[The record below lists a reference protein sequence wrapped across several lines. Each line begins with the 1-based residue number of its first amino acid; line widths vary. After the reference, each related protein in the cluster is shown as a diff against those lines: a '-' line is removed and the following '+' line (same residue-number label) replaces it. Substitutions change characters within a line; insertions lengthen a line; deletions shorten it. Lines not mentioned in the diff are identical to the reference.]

1 MNIETDLP
9 SRRVNGRM
17 WVAGQ
22 SGNPSGRPVGAR
34 GRFSTRKCSRENCGN
49 RFTLTIRAGRN
60 SDKAMAGRK
69 RTYHQGQRYCSATCR
84 KLASKARRAPLQA
97 SPQKRPKTL
106 SATTPSSSVTS
117 ASISPTI
124 YTGQKSGR
132 ARLQMALGRCI
143 VVPDP
148 DLPKMYRAMRPDGS
162 LTDMVNLTRARDAA
176 HLLFQENQ

>member
-1 MNIETDLP
+1 MRRPPQRRAGPN
-9 SRRVNGRM
+9 RRV
-17 WVAGQ
+17 
-22 SGNPSGRPVGAR
+22 SHR
-34 GRFSTRKCSRENCGN
+34 GLSRGHFKPKELHDRIDTQMQPRQMGN
-49 RFTLTIRAGRN
+49 RFAVTIRAGRN

-97 SPQKRPKTL
+97 LPQKRPKTL
-106 SATTPSSSVTS
+106 PATTPSSSVTS

-124 YTGQKSGR
+124 SMGYTGQESGR

-148 DLPKMYRAMRPDGS
+148 DWPKMYRVMRPDSS
-162 LTDMVNLTRARDAA
+162 LTDMVNLSRARDAA
-176 HLLFQENQ
+176 KSLAVSD

>member
-1 MNIETDLP
+1 MTAL
-9 SRRVNGRM
+9 
-17 WVAGQ
+17 
-22 SGNPSGRPVGAR
+22 
-34 GRFSTRKCSRENCGN
+34 TRKCGRDSCGT
-49 RFTLTIRAGRN
+49 RFALTIRAGRN

-69 RTYHQGQRYCSATCR
+69 RSYHQGQRYCSATCR

-106 SATTPSSSVTS
+106 LATTPLSSVTS
-117 ASISPTI
+117 VSTSPTI
-124 YTGQKSGR
+124 STGYTGQKSSR
-132 ARLQMALGRCI
+132 ATLQMAFGRCI

-148 DLPKMYRAMRPDGS
+148 DWPKMYRAMRPDGS